1 MQTFILLKIRLL
13 YRLQSDYNLKQ
24 VTRKNIRNTSI
35 FLNFFFVLYGFLVEK
50 LKEIH
55 NPCLTESGL
64 NNAWKCLKVNLRS
77 KIQGTLVVFNNWQ
90 LGQAKEIVIKKFPN
104 EKLVRRGIKQCGV
117 TKINQENTIF
127 QFL

>member
-64 NNAWKCLKVNLRS
+64 NNA
-77 KIQGTLVVFNNWQ
+77 
-90 LGQAKEIVIKKFPN
+90 
-104 EKLVRRGIKQCGV
+104 
-117 TKINQENTIF
+117 
-127 QFL
+127 